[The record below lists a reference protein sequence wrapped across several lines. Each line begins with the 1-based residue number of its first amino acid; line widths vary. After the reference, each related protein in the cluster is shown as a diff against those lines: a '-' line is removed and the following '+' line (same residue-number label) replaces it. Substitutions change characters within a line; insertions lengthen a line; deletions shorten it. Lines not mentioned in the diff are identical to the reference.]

1 MTSYTAFLAHER
13 VASGTRD
20 DVQRQILADLSEQK
34 ESILV
39 FDDETGRVTDL
50 DFRGTMAGTSPQ
62 PVGRPK
68 LGVQAREVTL
78 LPRHWD
84 WLSQQSGGASAALR
98 RLVDAA
104 RSQGRT
110 VRERQ
115 DAAYRFMQ
123 GLCGDMEGYEEAL
136 RALYRSDYTMFASA
150 IAHWPQ
156 DVRLYINNLLNAGAG
171 DQETK

>member
-1 MTSYTAFLAHER
+1 MTNYTAFLAHER

-20 DVQRQILADLSEQK
+20 DVQRQILSHLSAHK
-34 ESILV
+34 EAILV
-39 FDDETGRVTDL
+39 FDDETGRLTDL
-50 DFRGTMAGTSPQ
+50 DYRGTPAANAPQ

-84 WLSQQSGGASAALR
+84 WLAQQSGGASAALR

-136 RALYRSDYTMFASA
+136 RALYRSDGTAFAST
-150 IAHWPQ
+150 IAHWPE
-156 DVRLYINNLLNAGAG
+156 DVRLYINSFLNAGAG
-171 DQETK
+171 DLEV

>member
-1 MTSYTAFLAHER
+1 MTNYTAFLAHER

-20 DVQRQILADLSEQK
+20 EVQRQILSHHSAHK
-34 ESILV
+34 EAILV
-39 FDDETGRVTDL
+39 FDDETGRITDL
-50 DFRGTMAGTSPQ
+50 DYRETPATSAPQ

-84 WLSQQSGGASAALR
+84 WLAQQSGGASAALR

-136 RALYRSDYTMFASA
+136 RALYRSDGTAFAST
-150 IAHWPQ
+150 IAHWPE
-156 DVRLYINNLLNAGAG
+156 DVRLYINGLLNAGAG
-171 DQETK
+171 DQVA